1 MGNKSTFE
9 TIRIVEKDLNQNI
22 VVNFIKNVDKTAT
35 LKYLRSL
42 NEKQISFDYV
52 FMDGENIIEEE
63 FEQTCTVGALLKD
76 DNDFFFYYI
85 YSKEK

>member
-9 TIRIVEKDLNQNI
+9 TIRIVEKDPNQNI
-22 VVNFIKNVDKTAT
+22 VVNYIENVDKTAT

-42 NEKQISFDYV
+42 NEKRISFDYV

-76 DNDFFFYYI
+76 DNDFFFYCI